1 MKNKFLLLIFL
12 FVSNSLFS
20 QEYVWSVY
28 NIKVDRVNAG
38 QVVSAMNNFLSKPG
52 NLVDGVTV
60 SLFEIMFASD
70 DVEATHVIAFT
81 GDPDAMNAM
90 YSAGQNDEWQV
101 MMGTFDQLTESKGSA
116 AGRSIHTFNME
127 GEGPIHH
134 ILQLNVDDPG
144 KYAPA
149 FKKMWTTI
157 KPDNRLTLGQF
168 VSGRSDG
175 VSHYILAANDDFKD
189 LVTRREWNDKE
200 RAAWQTYRKERG
212 DMEIVSTMTRA
223 LVKQWKK

>member
-1 MKNKFLLLIFL
+1 MKNLFLIIIISL
-12 FVSNSLFS
+12 FSFNSFS

-38 QVVSAMNNFLSKPG
+38 QVVSAMDNYLSQPG

-70 DVEATHVIAFT
+70 DNEATHVIAFT
-81 GDPDAMNAM
+81 GNPDAMNAM
-90 YSAGQNDEWQV
+90 YSAGQNDQWQV
-101 MMGTFDQLTESKGSA
+101 MMNTFDQLTESKGSA
-116 AGRSIHTFNME
+116 AGRSIHTFNVE

-134 ILQLNVDDPG
+134 ILQLKVDEPD

-149 FKKMWTTI
+149 FKKMWTTV

-168 VSGRSDG
+168 VSGRADG
-175 VSHYILAANDDFKD
+175 VSHYILVSNNDFKD
-189 LVTRREWNDKE
+189 LVTQRDWNAKE

-212 DMEIVSTMTRA
+212 DMEIISTMTRA
-223 LVKQWKK
+223 LVKQWK

>member
-1 MKNKFLLLIFL
+1 MKNLFLVIIISL
-12 FVSNSLFS
+12 FSFNSFS

-38 QVVSAMNNFLSKPG
+38 QVVSAMDNYLSQPG

-70 DVEATHVIAFT
+70 DNEATHVIAFT
-81 GDPDAMNAM
+81 GNPDAMNAM
-90 YSAGQNDEWQV
+90 YSAGQNDQWQV
-101 MMGTFDQLTESKGSA
+101 MMNTFDQLTESKGSA
-116 AGRSIHTFNME
+116 AGRSIHTFNVE

-134 ILQLNVDDPG
+134 ILQLKVDEPD

-149 FKKMWTTI
+149 FKKMWTTV

-168 VSGRSDG
+168 VSGRADG
-175 VSHYILAANDDFKD
+175 VSHYILVSNNDFKD
-189 LVTRREWNDKE
+189 LVTQRDWNAKE

-212 DMEIVSTMTRA
+212 DMEIISTMTRA
-223 LVKQWKK
+223 LVKQWK

>member
-1 MKNKFLLLIFL
+1 MRKLTTMILLSFISFGLY
-12 FVSNSLFS
+12 S

-28 NIKVDRVNAG
+28 NVKVDRVNAG
-38 QVVSAMNNFLSKPG
+38 QVVTAMDNYLSQPG

-70 DVEATHVIAFT
+70 DNEATHVIAFT

-90 YSAGQNDEWQV
+90 YSAGQNDQWQV
-101 MMGTFDQLTESKGSA
+101 MMNTFDQLTESKGSA
-116 AGRSIHTFNME
+116 AGRSIHTFNVDA
-127 GEGPIHH
+127 EGPMHH
-134 ILQLNVDDPG
+134 IIQLKVDEPS

-149 FKKMWTTI
+149 FKKMWTTV

-168 VSGRSDG
+168 VSGRADG
-175 VSHYILAANDDFKD
+175 VSHYILVSNDDFKD
-189 LVTRREWNDKE
+189 LVTQREWNAKE

-212 DMEIVSTMTRA
+212 DMEIISTMTRA
-223 LVKQWKK
+223 LVKQWK